1 MAHLQKGGHLMDKQF
16 QTEMSFTFEKE
27 EWEKH
32 GFKSREEWLK
42 ACAFDKEFKH
52 MKRLQDQR
60 EKQEG
65 K

>member
-1 MAHLQKGGHLMDKQF
+1 MDKQF